1 MCGHLPFLLSSI
13 ETKLS
18 SHPKV
23 DHELHMPK
31 DVLTHKKASLIQ
43 KHSYPMTAL
52 FDRIFLFFLSYFQS
66 DSHLFSQRRFRKIL
80 REQLY
85 LCFVFTKFL
94 KKKKTS
100 NTLFHEIL
108 SNCLKNVF
116 TAFLLSKKEV
126 FCGFCLILSSVDVFT
141 KFQ

>member
-52 FDRIFLFFLSYFQS
+52 FDRIFLFFFFLSYFQS
-66 DSHLFSQRRFRKIL
+66 DSHLFSQRLFRKIL
-80 REQLY
+80 NQRT
-85 LCFVFTKFL
+85 FSRNFL
-94 KKKKTS
+94 KKKDQ
-100 NTLFHEIL
+100 TL
-108 SNCLKNVF
+108 
-116 TAFLLSKKEV
+116 
-126 FCGFCLILSSVDVFT
+126 SVSR
-141 KFQ
+141 KF